1 MPSNPKF
8 NPQSK
13 WERHHNT
20 TFYTPCNVRLA
31 EAHHIKYWLAKAA
44 TMTRG
49 NITKAE
55 SGAKTEPAFFPVS
68 DAAEPELETV
78 PEPVDAAPVPVD
90 LEEPL

>member
-1 MPSNPKF
+1 
-8 NPQSK
+8 
-13 WERHHNT
+13 
-20 TFYTPCNVRLA
+20 
-31 EAHHIKYWLAKAA
+31 
-44 TMTRG
+44 MTRG